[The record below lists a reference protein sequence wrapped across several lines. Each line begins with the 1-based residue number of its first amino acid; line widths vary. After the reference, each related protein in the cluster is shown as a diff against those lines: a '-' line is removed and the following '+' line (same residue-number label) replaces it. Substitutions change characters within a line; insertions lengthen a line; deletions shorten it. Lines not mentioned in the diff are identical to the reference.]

1 MGEQQ
6 QAKDANRRYIEN
18 YRNSII
24 AYQDDVEASNLD
36 QEAAQENSALNTFQA
51 RREGLIARAASRAD
65 GADRGVGGLSQGAI
79 EQALG
84 FQEGTNV
91 AFINRNA
98 ELDAQRGRL
107 AGKANA
113 NNALGRINS
122 VGTARGP
129 SLLGLGAQLAGAAV
143 QSYGMYSGMKA
154 DQAQTEAARSTAY
167 YNQHRVA

>member
-1 MGEQQ
+1 MGQRR
-6 QAKDANRRYIEN
+6 QAEDANRRYLEN
-18 YRNSII
+18 YRNSIL

-51 RREGLIARAASRAD
+51 RREGLIARAASRTD

-113 NNALGRINS
+113 NSALGRING

-129 SLLGLGAQLAGAAV
+129 SALGLAASLAGAAV

-154 DQAQTEAARSTAY
+154 DQARTDY
-167 YNQHRVA
+167 YTHRGT